1 MAVQRHSFPVVRQ
14 RLLPQILDEW
24 PWGDGLDGR
33 IAAEDDAIEDQGLEM
48 IESYL
53 PNSHMTSL
61 YQACL
66 VEGRAS
72 DVQRN
77 LKASC
82 GYVRTSGVVGKIK
95 V

>member
-48 IESYL
+48 IEISL

-66 VEGRAS
+66 VEGPVMS
-72 DVQRN
+72 
-77 LKASC
+77 KE
-82 GYVRTSGVVGKIK
+82 I
-95 V
+95 